1 MNVVFSCEQMLEIFV
16 PINTTAAKV
25 QRDFQMHMLHLSNS
39 QIKQLV
45 NSYPHLPTDI
55 KQWASS
61 SFV

>member
-1 MNVVFSCEQMLEIFV
+1 MLELFV
-16 PINTTAAKV
+16 PINTMAAKV
-25 QRDFQMHMLHLSNS
+25 QREFQMHKLLLSNG
-39 QIKQLV
+39 QVKRLV